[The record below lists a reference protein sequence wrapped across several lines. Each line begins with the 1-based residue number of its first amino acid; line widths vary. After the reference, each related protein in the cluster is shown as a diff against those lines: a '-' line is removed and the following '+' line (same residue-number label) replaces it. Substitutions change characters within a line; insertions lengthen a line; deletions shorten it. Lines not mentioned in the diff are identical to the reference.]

1 MFDKAEKLARK
12 VTVNCAK
19 KALQTQTL
27 TALTGLHIL
36 LILHVLHILYYLH
49 ILHILHILHN
59 LHILHILYYSKSIKI
74 LILHPPEHWTYISI
88 GLNSEG
94 GPSKLRVKNL
104 SHKDCMNPERKIMR
118 FKKILSLYLEKMA
131 EISTQ
136 FGRRP

>member
-59 LHILHILYYSKSIKI
+59 LHILHILHDLYYSKSIKI
-74 LILHPPEHWTYISI
+74 LILHLPEHWTYI
-88 GLNSEG
+88 
-94 GPSKLRVKNL
+94 
-104 SHKDCMNPERKIMR
+104 
-118 FKKILSLYLEKMA
+118 
-131 EISTQ
+131 
-136 FGRRP
+136 

>member
-19 KALQTQTL
+19 KALQTHTL

-36 LILHVLHILYYLH
+36 L

-104 SHKDCMNPERKIMR
+104 SHKDCMNPKRKIMH
-118 FKKILSLYLEKMA
+118 
-131 EISTQ
+131 
-136 FGRRP
+136 